1 MKKTSVS
8 DREFLEYLAQRVMIE
23 KGLDP
28 FWPSPLL
35 QELSGIKKLEFTP
48 TDSLRD
54 LRNLPWCSIDNN
66 DSRDLDQ
73 LTVWRK
79 SDGGW
84 EILVAIADVDALV
97 KKDSVLDVHA
107 GVNTTSVYTVAKTFP
122 MLPEKIST
130 DLTSLGFGEDRL
142 AVVVQFL
149 VDDRGMVGGTDL
161 YRAWVRNQAKL
172 TYAGVGLWLETGDSL
187 PPGLASLP
195 EVAENLKQQNQAA
208 QKLKTRR
215 FSKGALGLE
224 TGQDRLAFQG
234 DELQG
239 FEPDPKNVARE
250 LIEEF
255 MVAANGVTAKFLA
268 NHHAPTIARVVRSP
282 RKWERIVELAAE
294 LGFNLPKEPNS
305 PDLEVF
311 LAEAKV
317 LDLQGFPDLCLSI
330 IKLLGPGEYAV
341 QIPGESAL
349 GHFNLGM
356 KEYVHSTAPNR
367 RYPDLITQRILKA
380 VLSGENFPYT
390 PEALEILALH
400 CTAAEDL
407 ARKVERTIFK
417 SAVAALLE
425 NRIGETF
432 QALITGTTHTGVWV
446 KIESPPVEG
455 RLVEGFEGK
464 KVGQKIKVQLVSV
477 DKEKGFIDFKN

>member
-8 DREFLEYLAQRVMIE
+8 DREFLEDLAQRVMIE

-54 LRNLPWCSIDNN
+54 LRNLPWCSIDND

-224 TGQDRLAFQG
+224 TSQDRLAFQG

-239 FEPDPKNVARE
+239 FEPDPKNV
-250 LIEEF
+250 
-255 MVAANGVTAKFLA
+255 
-268 NHHAPTIARVVRSP
+268 ARVVRSP

-341 QIPGESAL
+341 QIPGELAL

-400 CTAAEDL
+400 CTAAEDW

-464 KVGQKIKVQLVSV
+464 KVGQKITVKLVRV